1 MFERALQIR
10 LPSVETLRRKLGLSA
25 EQWRFLWRAALLA
38 VGVWLGILL
47 ASYVIGL
54 IIIGRENTP
63 LGNILLEI
71 LNRWDAPHYL
81 RIAEVGYRDEVEDRL
96 LIVFF
101 PLYPLAVRVVH
112 FVIPSY
118 LVSGLLVSALAT
130 VAAGFFLQ
138 SLARLD
144 GDDEEAKRS
153 LWYLFLFPT
162 AYFLFLPYT
171 EALFV
176 ALVLGSFFAA
186 RRGRWTWSGILGML
200 ACATRMQGLALV
212 PALAFEAVWQE
223 KWRAPLRAFWLLLVP
238 VGFVSYLAINWV
250 VLGDPLEF
258 VEIQR
263 DHWSHTAIWPWES
276 LTDAL
281 RHVRDDPPGPF
292 RTQIFEFRLAAI
304 VFAAALLIG
313 AARWLRPSY
322 QIYAWVG
329 MIFLMSVTFQIS
341 MPRYLLALFPLFL
354 IMARL
359 GRADAVHHALL
370 SASAVLMGS
379 FFVIYATRFGF

>member
-1 MFERALQIR
+1 MFKRALEIR
-10 LPSVETLRRKLGLSA
+10 LPSVETLRRRLGLSE
-25 EQWRFLWRAALLA
+25 EQWRFLWRALLLA
-38 VGVWLGILL
+38 LGVWVGLLL
-47 ASYVIGL
+47 ASYIIGL

-81 RIAEVGYRDEVEDRL
+81 RVAEVGYRDEAEDRL

-101 PLYPLAVRVVH
+101 PLYPLAIRVVH

-118 LVSGLLVSALAT
+118 LVSGLVVSSLAT

-144 GDDEEAKRS
+144 GDDEEANRS
-153 LWYLFLFPT
+153 LWYFFLFPT

-186 RRGRWTWSGILGML
+186 RRRRWTWAGILGML

-212 PALAFEAVWQE
+212 PALAFEALWQE
-223 KWRAPLRAFWLLLVP
+223 RWRAPLRAFWLLLVP

-263 DHWSHTAIWPWES
+263 DHWSHTTIWPWES

-281 RHVRDDPPGPF
+281 RHVRADPSGPF

-304 VFAAALLIG
+304 AFAAALLIG

-359 GRADAVHHALL
+359 GRTDAVHHALL

>member
-1 MFERALQIR
+1 MFKRALEIR
-10 LPSVETLRRKLGLSA
+10 VPSVETLRRRLGLSE
-25 EQWRFLWRAALLA
+25 EQWRFLWRALFLAL
-38 VGVWLGILL
+38 GVWVGLLL
-47 ASYVIGL
+47 ASYIIGI

-81 RIAEVGYRDEVEDRL
+81 RIAEVGYRDEAEDRL

-101 PLYPLAVRVVH
+101 PLYPLAIRVVH

-118 LVSGLLVSALAT
+118 LVSGLVVSSLAT

-144 GDDEEAKRS
+144 GDDEEANRS
-153 LWYLFLFPT
+153 LWYFFLFPT

-171 EALFV
+171 EALFI

-186 RRGRWTWSGILGML
+186 RRRRWTWAGILGML

-212 PALAFEAVWQE
+212 PALAFEALWQE
-223 KWRAPLRAFWLLLVP
+223 RWRAPLRAFWLLLIP

-263 DHWSHTAIWPWES
+263 AHWSHTTIWPWES
-276 LTDAL
+276 FTDAL
-281 RHVRDDPPGPF
+281 RHVRADPSGPF

-304 VFAAALLIG
+304 AFAAALLIG

-359 GRADAVHHALL
+359 GRTDAVHHALL

>member
-1 MFERALQIR
+1 MFERALKVM
-10 LPSVETLRRKLGLSA
+10 LPSVETLRRRLGLSE
-25 EQWRFLWRAALLA
+25 EQWRFLWRALLLA
-38 VGVWLGILL
+38 LGVWVGLLL

-63 LGNILLEI
+63 LRDILLEI
-71 LNRWDAPHYL
+71 FNRWDAPHYL
-81 RIAEVGYRDEVEDRL
+81 RIAEVGYRDEAEDRL

-101 PLYPLAVRVVH
+101 PLYPLAIRVVH

-118 LVSGLLVSALAT
+118 LVSGLVVSALAT
-130 VAAGFFLQ
+130 VAAGFLLQ

-144 GDDEEAKRS
+144 GDDEQAKRS
-153 LWYLFLFPT
+153 LWYFMLFPT

-186 RRGRWTWSGILGML
+186 RRRCWTWSGILGML

-212 PALAFEAVWQE
+212 PALAFEALWQE
-223 KWRAPLRAFWLLLVP
+223 RWRAPLRAFWLLLVP
-238 VGFVSYLAINWV
+238 LGFASYLAINWV

-281 RHVRDDPPGPF
+281 RHVRADPPGPF
-292 RTQIFEFRLAAI
+292 RTTIFEFRLASIA
-304 VFAAALLIG
+304 FAAALLIG

-329 MIFLMSVTFQIS
+329 MFFLMSVTFQIS

-354 IMARL
+354 VMARL
-359 GRADAVHHALL
+359 GRTEVVHHALL
-370 SASAVLMGS
+370 PVSAVLMGS
-379 FFVIYATRFGF
+379 LFVIYATRFGF